1 MPRLQLL
8 QRVDP
13 VRSFDHEVGKRLQAA
28 DRHSA
33 NSRVVLDHRDS
44 FRAPRRGFLSPLL
57 VRMRILSG
65 VGAWKK
71 EAHRRPFA
79 KFAVELQVP
88 CGLLCETVDH
98 AQPKPRSRA
107 RRFRGEERSKALSIT
122 SDVIPVPVSVT
133 EMRT

>member
-33 NSRVVLDHRDS
+33 NSRVVLDHQDS

-88 CGLLCETVDH
+88 CGSLCETVD
-98 AQPKPRSRA
+98 
-107 RRFRGEERSKALSIT
+107 
-122 SDVIPVPVSVT
+122 
-133 EMRT
+133 